1 MESFSVSDIT
11 RAIIMNGVATA
22 LLYAASFAIFPSD
35 AVTAPAAM
43 VGFLFVWLSLSAY
56 QLFHL
61 RRRRQRLALG
71 GRAAHPSLTSQQRMK
86 AAFSTPAIV
95 LYAVVIAGLIA
106 ALKYLW

>member
-1 MESFSVSDIT
+1 MGSFSVSDIT
-11 RAIIMNGVATA
+11 RAIIMNGVGTA
-22 LLYAASFAIFPSD
+22 LLYIASFAVFPSQT
-35 AVTAPAAM
+35 VTAPAAIIS
-43 VGFLFVWLSLSAY
+43 FLFVWLGLFAY

-71 GRAAHPSLTSQQRMK
+71 GRAAHPSIASQQRMK

-106 ALKYLW
+106 ARKYL